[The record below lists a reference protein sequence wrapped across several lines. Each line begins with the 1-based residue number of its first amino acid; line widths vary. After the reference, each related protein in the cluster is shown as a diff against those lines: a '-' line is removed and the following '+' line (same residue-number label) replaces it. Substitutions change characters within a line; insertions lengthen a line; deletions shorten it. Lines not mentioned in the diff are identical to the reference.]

1 MAPQDEEIPSET
13 YRGTGETI
21 LVVDD
26 IQSQRDI
33 TREMLTILGYHVEM
47 ADSGEAAIA
56 FLEDHHVDLVLLD
69 MIMPPGMD
77 GLETYTRLRSLRP
90 AQKTLIVSGYSET
103 ARVRKAQ
110 KLGAGA
116 YVKKPFDIH
125 TIGMAIRRELDK

>member
-1 MAPQDEEIPSET
+1 
-13 YRGTGETI
+13 
-21 LVVDD
+21 
-26 IQSQRDI
+26 
-33 TREMLTILGYHVEM
+33 
-47 ADSGEAAIA
+47 
-56 FLEDHHVDLVLLD
+56 
-69 MIMPPGMD
+69 MD